1 MALLR
6 QRRQQILPNCFC
18 ALSLIFQDKLF
29 VLRIHLLYNRHTL
42 RMEKVQSRELL
53 LDGLAFIC
61 CR

>member
-42 RMEKVQSRELL
+42 RMEKVQS
-53 LDGLAFIC
+53 
-61 CR
+61 